1 MSQHGLAR
9 FRALVFDCYGT
20 LIDWEGGIWAAA
32 QPLLEANGRTDIA
45 RPALLQAFSRAES
58 SAQAETPDCPYP
70 GILERTHRA
79 IAAALGLKSSGPLD
93 RNFGKSVPDWPAF
106 DDSEAALRLLATR
119 YHLFVLSN
127 VDRAG
132 FTGSAARLGVTFD
145 GVMTAEDV
153 GSYKPD
159 LRGFHAVL
167 EMLERDFGFGADEIL
182 HTAQSQFHD
191 LVPAARLGLATAW
204 IDRQRLSEGGDWGA
218 TAVVAERHR
227 PDFLFFSLA
236 DMAEAAKAVPRRRTV
251 TG

>member
-1 MSQHGLAR
+1 MSRDELGR
-9 FRALVFDCYGT
+9 YRALVFDCYGT

-32 QPLLEANGRTDIA
+32 QPLLRANGRTDIS
-45 RPALLQAFSRAES
+45 RSALLQAFSRAES
-58 SAQAETPDCPYP
+58 AAQAETPDCPYP
-70 GILERTHRA
+70 AILERAHRE
-79 IAAALGLKSSGPLD
+79 IAAALGLETSGSLD
-93 RNFGKSVPDWPAF
+93 RVFGGSVPDWPAF
-106 DDSEAALRLLATR
+106 EDSAAALRLLATR

-132 FTGSAARLGVTFD
+132 FAGSAARLGVTFD

-159 LRGFHAVL
+159 PRGFHAVL
-167 EMLERDFGFGADEIL
+167 EWLERDFGFSPGDIL

-218 TAVVAERHR
+218 TAVVAEQHR

-236 DMAEAAKAVPRRRTV
+236 GMAAAVRSVPERRPAPA
-251 TG
+251 